1 MLEETEARIHD
12 LKKEAFLFKRD
23 VVVGGENART
33 NSIMSEKVEA
43 YFADKMRLKDTE
55 IIKLRLANQ
64 TFKRKMTKVLLHA
77 ILHYA
82 NPSCEYYCRSSSAS
96 VSEPHTNT

>member
-1 MLEETEARIHD
+1 
-12 LKKEAFLFKRD
+12 
-23 VVVGGENART
+23 VVGGEYART

-64 TFKRKMTKVLLHA
+64 TFKRKMTKVLLHV
-77 ILHYA
+77 ILRYVT
-82 NPSCEYYCRSSSAS
+82 PSCEYCCRSSSAS